1 MKEVKERKEALQI
14 IGLVLNH
21 GSATASM
28 IAENVG
34 VSEKTIRKRISYAND
49 ILRDNDAGM
58 LIARP
63 KIGIVLNGNQDQR
76 GKAFDLIYTKKD
88 DSRDESNER
97 MLETLRIVLR
107 SVHRDT
113 ITINHISEELYMSP
127 PTAAREIK
135 ECRKWLS
142 GFNIDLNSVRNKGL
156 EIRCTEPDYRQAMK
170 EYVCKFCD
178 SSEIDR
184 ELRFFFP
191 EINIDLIRESL
202 IWVENE
208 WNLIL
213 TESSFA
219 EILTYLCIATFENV
233 RKKHELKLDLP
244 EEDVCRYN
252 EYNFAEKVFRKVNDH
267 LGLLTREEEIR
278 YLTIQI
284 LCSKVISSA
293 GADPINMVREYDQKL
308 RDFVKRTIT
317 VVSDVL
323 NTDLSGDERLYE
335 GLLNHIRALIFRLK
349 YGQTID
355 TTVNSYIRENF
366 ITTLKVSWLVST
378 LFEEYFSLSIG
389 DDELS
394 YIALYIQTAIDC
406 SRRPAEAVLVTDQN
420 SSVTRLIHDRILH
433 TSMDIGK
440 IEDVTVHQFLK
451 SRCPSAELV
460 ISLVPLERKDER
472 ILVLKDPFHEKNREM
487 IHEKLMELRARRQGE
502 KPHFTSVCHRL
513 FEPDLMMTA
522 VHYENKEELLYDMC
536 SLLENKGYVS
546 HEYYASVIK
555 REGAANTAIGGDVAI
570 PHGDMSFTNESK
582 IVVAVLDQPI
592 DWGDEKVDVVFL
604 LNILMKS
611 EAEVSRWQ
619 AFYRQFISLT
629 DSHEAI
635 VRMKKCSNPVEL
647 YCYLMQ

>member
-1 MKEVKERKEALQI
+1 MNGSREKKEALQI

-34 VSEKTIRKRISYAND
+34 VSEKTIRKRIAYANE

-58 LIARP
+58 LVARP
-63 KIGIVLNGNQDQR
+63 KMGIVLRGNQDQR
-76 GKAFDLIYTKKD
+76 GKAFDLIYIKKD
-88 DSRDESNER
+88 DFPEHDHER

-113 ITINHISEELYMSP
+113 ITINQIAEQLYMSP
-127 PTAAREIK
+127 PTVAREIK
-135 ECRKWLS
+135 ECKKWL
-142 GFNIDLNSVRNKGL
+142 GAFNIELESVRNKGL
-156 EIRCTEPDYRQAMK
+156 RIECSELDYRQAMK
-170 EYVCKFCD
+170 EYICKLCD
-178 SSEIDR
+178 RSDIDR
-184 ELRFFFP
+184 EMKYLFP
-191 EINIDLIRESL
+191 EIDIDLIRESL

-208 WNLIL
+208 WNLLL

-219 EILTYLCIATFENV
+219 EILTYLCIATFENT
-233 RKKHELKLDLP
+233 RKIHKLKLYL
-244 EEDVCRYN
+244 EEEVSRYN
-252 EYNFAEKVFRKVNDH
+252 EFNFAERVYRKLNDH
-267 LGLLTREEEIR
+267 LGLSTRDEEVR

-293 GADPINMVREYDQKL
+293 NADPANMMREYDHKL
-308 RDFVKRTIT
+308 RDFVSRTIT

-323 NTDLSGDERLYE
+323 NTDLTGDERLYE

-349 YGQTID
+349 YGQTVD

-394 YIALYIQTAIDC
+394 YIALYIQTAIAY
-406 SRRPAEAVLVTDQN
+406 SRMPAEALLVTDQN

-433 TSMDIGK
+433 NSLDIGSLR
-440 IEDVTVHQFLK
+440 DVTVHQFL
-451 SRCPSAELV
+451 RNPFPAAELV
-460 ISLVPLERKDER
+460 ISLVPLSISDER
-472 ILVLKDPFHEKNREM
+472 ILVLKDPFHENNLEK
-487 IHEKLMELRARRQGE
+487 IHEKLMELRARRNKE
-502 KPHFTSVCHRL
+502 KPHFDSVCHRL

-522 VHYENKEELLYDMC
+522 VHYEDKDELLYDMC
-536 SLLENKGYVS
+536 RLLENKGYVS
-546 HEYYASVIK
+546 HGYYASVIK
-555 REGAANTAIGGDVAI
+555 RERAANTAIGGEVAI

-582 IVVAVLDQPI
+582 IVVAVLDEPI
-592 DWGDEKVDVVFL
+592 NWGDEKVDVVFL

-611 EAEVSRWQ
+611 EAEVSKWQ

-629 DSHEAI
+629 DSGEAI
-635 VRMKKCSNPVEL
+635 EKMKHCRNPVEL
-647 YCYLMQ
+647 YCYLVQ

>member
-1 MKEVKERKEALQI
+1 MKEFKERKDALQI

-34 VSEKTIRKRISYAND
+34 VSEKTIRKRIAYAND
-49 ILRDNDAGM
+49 ILRDNDAGV
-58 LIARP
+58 LVARP
-63 KIGIVLNGNQDQR
+63 KIGIVLSGNQEQR
-76 GKAFDLIYTKKD
+76 GKAFDLIYMKKD
-88 DSRDESNER
+88 DSDACGNER
-97 MLETLRIVLR
+97 MLETLRLVLR
-107 SVHRDT
+107 SIHRDI
-113 ITINHISEELYMSP
+113 ITINQISDELYMSP
-127 PTAAREIK
+127 PTVAREIK
-135 ECRKWLS
+135 ACRKWLS
-142 GFNIDLNSVRNKGL
+142 GFNIELNSVRNRGL
-156 EIRCTEPDYRQAMK
+156 EIRCTELDYRQALK
-170 EYVCKFCD
+170 EYICKLCEPSD
-178 SSEIDR
+178 IDR

-191 EINIDLIRESL
+191 EINIGLIRETL

-208 WNLIL
+208 WNLLL

-233 RKKHELKLDLP
+233 RKKHELKLTFS
-244 EEDVCRYN
+244 EEEVNRYN
-252 EYNFAEKVFRKVNDH
+252 EYNFAEKVFRQVNDH
-267 LGLLTREEEIR
+267 LGLTSRAEEIR

-293 GADPINMVREYDQKL
+293 NADPINMVREYDQKL
-308 RDFVKRTIT
+308 RDFVNRTIT
-317 VVSDVL
+317 VVSDVM
-323 NTDLSGDERLYE
+323 NTDLSQDERLYE

-349 YGQTID
+349 YGQTVD

-420 SSVTRLIHDRILH
+420 SSVTRLIHDRIVH

-440 IEDVTVHQFLK
+440 IEDVTVHQFLRSK
-451 SRCPSAELV
+451 YPSAELV
-460 ISLVPLERKDER
+460 ISLVPLESKDER
-472 ILVLKDPFHEKNREM
+472 ILVLKDPFHEKNREK
-487 IHEKLMELRARRQGE
+487 IHEKLMEIRAKRHWQ
-502 KPHFTSVCHRL
+502 KPHFSSVCHRL
-513 FEPDLMMTA
+513 FEPDLMMTD
-522 VHYENKEELLYDMC
+522 VHYENKDELLYDMC

-555 REGAANTAIGGDVAI
+555 RERAANTAIGGDVAI

-582 IVVAVLDQPI
+582 IVVAILDEPI
-592 DWGDEKVDVVFL
+592 DWGDERVDVVFL

-611 EAEVSRWQ
+611 EAEVSKWQ

-629 DSHEAI
+629 DSREAI
-635 VRMKKCSNPVEL
+635 DKMRDCCDPVEL
-647 YCYLMQ
+647 YCYLVQ